1 MNEKIIHDSRYTSYE
16 LINKIDE
23 VHNEIN
29 EKVKVFNKYISPEG
43 HYEEADHIIEL
54 IDNYNE
60 LVATELRLH
69 DTNNNDINYIYLSN
83 DMETF
88 ERLNYMRKKLFN
100 KSAFQI
106 MKDNSNEFNIKDN
119 ENLENL
125 ENRIDK
131 DRAKHYRFNDK
142 FEYEPSFD
150 DYKVL
155 MKDNI
160 NSNEV
165 VLKKLVDTSKNN
177 KLLLKMK
184 DSFKLGYKLMLNE
197 LSNYRDQFMVDG
209 INGVSQ
215 HKKMFNNVKNNNL
228 RYFETQEQTENRFKN
243 DLISEAKLNININS
257 NNLDDVIITIN
268 RDYNNISINIENQLV
283 NICIN
288 KKNELVRYSGNTPSE
303 LSNDYNSFTS
313 LSEKPL
319 MKNSNNNKEEY
330 NKRFNLNKNLEN
342 HNSIHA
348 SKLSSSN
355 PHIKKP
361 PKFIVHKN
369 SGTKPGSEIKRRYY
383 HRYY

>member
-1 MNEKIIHDSRYTSYE
+1 MNEKIIHDSRYTSYNEEEHKE

-69 DTNNNDINYIYLSN
+69 DTNNDDINYIYLSN

-268 RDYNNISINIENQLV
+268 RDYNDISINIENQLV

-288 KKNELVRYSGNTPSE
+288 KKNEL
-303 LSNDYNSFTS
+303 
-313 LSEKPL
+313 PL

-348 SKLSSSN
+348 SKLSSCN
-355 PHIKKP
+355 PLIKKP
-361 PKFIVHKN
+361 PRFIVHKN
-369 SGTKPGSEIKRRYY
+369 SGTKPGSEIKRRYIIFY
-383 HRYY
+383 II